1 MACAKQLQAVQG
13 FLRGIRALS
22 TYEVTR
28 ERQFAQLEKGLRKLW
43 GLTAAQAGA
52 LLGSV
57 EEALWSASQVERM
70 QELVAEKTREATYD
84 MQSGDKPALQDFAT
98 LPYHLTEEL
107 WRAVD
112 DAADRDSLLRQLC
125 AHAGSLGL
133 RFASEA
139 TKATL
144 VALAHWRVLREGA
157 VPAAEQHELYLRQK
171 WKVCKCL
178 GGLPP
183 PGVHVVDLPL
193 QKKDVPVELRLGELT
208 GSRLSGARGRAAHE
222 VCQFVR
228 QMPLR
233 KVHRSLQGDA
243 SSGRAAGA
251 GTDSNAM
258 VPLAAVCEMVRVC
271 AGAARPQAAH
281 VDPPTRGDGAAHDR
295 RWQGGLTRRW
305 RGAQGCSLCC

>member
-1 MACAKQLQAVQG
+1 MPPRSFWLEVLCHGWCEAAAGGEG

-28 ERQFAQLEKGLRKLW
+28 ERQFAQLEKGLGKLS

-70 QELVAEKTREATYD
+70 QELVAEKTREATCD
-84 MQSGDKPALQDFAT
+84 MQSGDKPALQDYTT

-107 WRAVD
+107 RRAVD
-112 DAADRDSLLRQLC
+112 DAADREALLRQLC
-125 AHAGSLGL
+125 AHAGRLGL

-178 GGLPP
+178 GALPP

-193 QKKDVPVELRLGELT
+193 RGEDVPVEVRLGEST
-208 GSRLSGARGRAAHE
+208 GCRLSGARGRAAHE

-251 GTDSNAM
+251 ARRLRVASYRGNKSLGSHRGPNAISPFHGSTM
-258 VPLAAVCEMVRVC
+258 ILL
-271 AGAARPQAAH
+271 Q
-281 VDPPTRGDGAAHDR
+281 
-295 RWQGGLTRRW
+295 QSSGGINTKRYCR
-305 RGAQGCSLCC
+305 A